1 MKSWLLLL
9 KTENR
14 VHAGNLGYEDE
25 TDSSYR
31 WDSTVPNSD
40 KPKRGDKILIWN
52 GETSIG
58 SSVIEKIVVTENQKK
73 IIRRCPHCNVTNIRE
88 RNKKLP
94 KFKCGDKNCRKEFGE
109 SRNETIRVKT
119 YKSSHHLNW
128 HSLYGRIDGKSLR
141 SFCDQNKSQHSMRTI
156 KWDKVLEKLTNWEKK
171 TIERSS
177 EITNKWITS
186 EPGGRKER
194 LTKVRLGQ
202 QQFRKTLIKKFGKIC
217 AFIGDT
223 PLEAL
228 EAAHLYSYADV
239 EKHYDCGG
247 ILLRRDLHRL
257 FDLGLIAVNS
267 ISLKIDLLPEI
278 KKFDQYKNLDQ
289 KKLEVKLS
297 QEEINW
303 FKDHWNRYRQF

>member
-1 MKSWLLLL
+1 
-9 KTENR
+9 
-14 VHAGNLGYEDE
+14 
-25 TDSSYR
+25 
-31 WDSTVPNSD
+31 
-40 KPKRGDKILIWN
+40 
-52 GETSIG
+52 
-58 SSVIEKIVVTENQKK
+58 
-73 IIRRCPHCNVTNIRE
+73 
-88 RNKKLP
+88 
-94 KFKCGDKNCRKEFGE
+94 
-109 SRNETIRVKT
+109 
-119 YKSSHHLNW
+119 
-128 HSLYGRIDGKSLR
+128 
-141 SFCDQNKSQHSMRTI
+141 MRTI
-156 KWDKVLEKLTNWEKK
+156 KWDKVLEKLTSWEKK
-171 TIERSS
+171 TIERTS

-186 EPGGRKER
+186 ELSGRKER

-202 QQFRKTLIKKFGKIC
+202 QQFRKTLIKKFGKKC

-257 FDLGLIAVNS
+257 FDLGLIAVNP

-278 KKFDQYKNLDQ
+278 KKFDQYKNLDE